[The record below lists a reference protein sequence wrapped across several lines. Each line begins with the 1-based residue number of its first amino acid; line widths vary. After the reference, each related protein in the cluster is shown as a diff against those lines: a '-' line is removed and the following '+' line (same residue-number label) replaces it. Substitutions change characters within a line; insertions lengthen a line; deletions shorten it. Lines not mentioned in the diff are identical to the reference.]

1 MKKLLLLACLLA
13 VSLSL
18 DARDRKSV
26 YGPDY
31 GAFDGE
37 VITRADPKVYDL
49 LVVAVDGKHHPDL
62 PTKVKMRPGFHW
74 LEVASSKRGRNGEL
88 TRQSLPLNVESCT
101 TYRYAAKHDGSLSN
115 RRWSIIGIEAV
126 TDLDCPANRG
136 KADEAKD
143 GGIEAS
149 KDSAAAEPG
158 TH

>member
-1 MKKLLLLACLLA
+1 MKRILFLAALLA

-37 VITRADPKVYDL
+37 VVTRADPDVYDL
-49 LVVAVDGKHHPDL
+49 LVVAVDGKHRPDL

-74 LEVASSKRGRNGEL
+74 LKVASSKRGRNGEL
-88 TRQSLPLNVESCT
+88 TRQSLPLTVEPCT

-115 RRWSIIGIEAV
+115 RRWTIIGIEAL
-126 TDLDCPANRG
+126 TDLDCPANSG
-136 KADEAKD
+136 ETDGVKDKQVADDTVTE
-143 GGIEAS
+143 S
-149 KDSAAAEPG
+149 PQP
-158 TH
+158 